1 MPDSRSDTRIE
12 QDSLGDVSVPAD
24 ALYGAQTQRAKENFP
39 VSDLRFSRRFIEA
52 LGRIKEAAAH
62 ANNDLGLLPDDKA
75 EVIVEAAA
83 EVADGTHDEE
93 FVLDIFQT
101 GSGTST
107 NMNANEVIANR
118 ASVLLGEALGSK
130 AVHPNDDVNMSQ
142 SSNDTIPTA
151 MHVSARTAIEEDLLP
166 ALRRLQEALSEKAE
180 AFDDVMKS
188 GRTHLMDATPVRL
201 GQEFGG
207 YAAQVEQAVGQ
218 IEAASEELR
227 EVTLGGTA
235 TGTGI
240 NRHSEFP
247 ERAIKHLSD
256 RAGHEFAVTGNHF
269 AQQAAKEIYVNAHGA
284 LNTLATGL
292 LKIANDLRLLSS
304 GPTSGIGEI
313 TLPTI
318 QPGSSIMPGKVNPV
332 QSEQVMMVATRV
344 MGNHQTISVANTH
357 GNFELNV
364 MMPVMAHAMLESIDI
379 LTGSAEAFRSKCIEG
394 IEANRERCQE
404 LLELNP
410 SIATAL
416 NTAIGYDKASEV
428 AKKAANERR
437 SVREV
442 VLDMGLLSEE
452 EIDELLDVRDMTEP
466 GIPGE

>member
-1 MPDSRSDTRIE
+1 MSSDTRIE
-12 QDSLGDVSVPAD
+12 RDSLGEVEVPAD

-39 VSDLRFSRRFIEA
+39 VSDLRFARRFIEA
-52 LGRIKEAAAH
+52 LGHVKQAAAR
-62 ANNDLGLLPDDKA
+62 ANRRLGLLDNETA
-75 EVIVEAAA
+75 SAVIEAAQEVI
-83 EVADGTHDEE
+83 DGTHDDQ

-118 ASVLLGEALGSK
+118 ASELMGEERGSK

-142 SSNDTIPTA
+142 SSNDTIPTS
-151 MHVSARTAIEEDLLP
+151 MHVAARMGIEEDLLP
-166 ALRRLQEALSEKAE
+166 ALRALHTVLSDKADE
-180 AFDDVMKS
+180 FDDVFKS

-207 YAAQVEQAVGQ
+207 YAAQIKQSIDR
-218 IEAASEELR
+218 IEDASASLA
-227 EVTLGGTA
+227 EVALGGTA
-235 TGTGI
+235 TGTGL
-240 NRHSEFP
+240 NRHLDFP
-247 ERAIKHLSD
+247 EVALEELSE
-256 RAGHEFAVTGNHF
+256 ATGLDFFETDNHF
-269 AQQAAKEIYVNAHGA
+269 AQQAGKELYVDAHGA
-284 LNTLATGL
+284 LNTLATAL

-313 TLPTI
+313 KLPVI

-332 QSEQVMMVATRV
+332 QSEQVMMVAAQVT
-344 MGNHQTISVANTH
+344 GNHQTLTVSNTH

-364 MMPVMAHAMLESIDI
+364 MMPVMAHNMLQSVDI
-379 LTGSAEAFRSKCIEG
+379 LAGSVEAFRTKCVEG
-394 IEANRERCQE
+394 IEADRARCQE

-428 AKKAANERR
+428 AKKAAKERK
-437 SVREV
+437 SVRTV
-442 VLDMGLLSEE
+442 VKEMGLLTDEE
-452 EIDELLDVRDMTEP
+452 LDEYLDIEAMTET
-466 GIPGE
+466 GIPGNEQ